1 MNLLGSGRESLAA
14 IPAVHRFLD
23 EPAVRRYEFALG
35 RENVK
40 RAIAGELD
48 DARSRVPLPEYEAL
62 LAGVIDRLE
71 RERTQTLLETINA
84 TGVMLHTNLGR
95 APLAPP
101 ALDAIRRTGGG
112 YSNLEFDLQAGTRGS
127 RHARVT
133 ALLTAI
139 TGAPDALVV
148 NNCAAA
154 VLLILDTLAK
164 GREAIVARNQLI
176 EIGGGFRLPDVLE
189 RSGARLV
196 EVGATNKVYLRDY
209 ERALTPNTAL
219 LLRSH
224 PSNYRISGFTHDVP
238 PEELAAL
245 GKRVGVPVVED
256 LGSGALV
263 DLAAYGLPH
272 ERTVQDAVRDGIDA
286 VAFSG
291 DKLLG
296 GPQAGIV
303 VGTAA
308 LIARLRDNPLLRAL
322 RVDKSTIA
330 ALGAT
335 LRLYLSADG
344 LEAIPL
350 YRMLGASQRE
360 LRSRAQRYVDELPAL
375 LGACVVESSARVGG
389 GCLPE
394 TEIASIAVSLR
405 PPGGAD
411 AFAARLRRGEPALV
425 GRIENGALLLDLRT
439 VAPEQDAAVVTAL
452 QAAIR

>member
-209 ERALTPNTAL
+209 E
-219 LLRSH
+219 
-224 PSNYRISGFTHDVP
+224 
-238 PEELAAL
+238 
-245 GKRVGVPVVED
+245 
-256 LGSGALV
+256 
-263 DLAAYGLPH
+263 
-272 ERTVQDAVRDGIDA
+272 
-286 VAFSG
+286 
-291 DKLLG
+291 
-296 GPQAGIV
+296 
-303 VGTAA
+303 
-308 LIARLRDNPLLRAL
+308 
-322 RVDKSTIA
+322 
-330 ALGAT
+330 
-335 LRLYLSADG
+335 
-344 LEAIPL
+344 
-350 YRMLGASQRE
+350 
-360 LRSRAQRYVDELPAL
+360 
-375 LGACVVESSARVGG
+375 
-389 GCLPE
+389 
-394 TEIASIAVSLR
+394 
-405 PPGGAD
+405 
-411 AFAARLRRGEPALV
+411 
-425 GRIENGALLLDLRT
+425 
-439 VAPEQDAAVVTAL
+439 
-452 QAAIR
+452 